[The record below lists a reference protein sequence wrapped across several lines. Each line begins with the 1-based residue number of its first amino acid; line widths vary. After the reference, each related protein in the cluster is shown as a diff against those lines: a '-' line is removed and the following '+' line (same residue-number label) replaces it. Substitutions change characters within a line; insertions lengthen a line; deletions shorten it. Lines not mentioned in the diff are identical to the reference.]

1 MLVLI
6 NEYVSLFLLLGFLPG
21 PAFSCLENKMF
32 HSKQN
37 LLCPCVAAAQR
48 GEGLGRWQW
57 FQFWGWRSR
66 EGEMGWITEEQQ
78 RMTNSVA
85 LTALNS
91 SNFPKAV
98 ANPVYAN
105 PHLSSF
111 QIFLEPL
118 V

>member
-6 NEYVSLFLLLGFLPG
+6 NEYISLFLLLGFLPG

-32 HSKQN
+32 HSEQN
-37 LLCPCVAAAQR
+37 PLCPCVAAAQR
-48 GEGLGRWQW
+48 GEEAGEVTVVSVLGEKWAGLQMNCKEKTS
-57 FQFWGWRSR
+57 F
-66 EGEMGWITEEQQ
+66 
-78 RMTNSVA
+78 VA

-98 ANPVYAN
+98 ANPAYAN

>member
-37 LLCPCVAAAQR
+37 PLCPHVAAAQR
-48 GEGLGRWQW
+48 GEGAGEVAVVSVLEVEKQ
-57 FQFWGWRSR
+57 R
-66 EGEMGWITEEQQ
+66 EKWAGLQKNCKEKT
-78 RMTNSVA
+78 SFVA
-85 LTALNS
+85 LTTLNS